1 MSPFNTEPLRLFP
14 ATFRIFPVGKWA
26 YTCFTLEKARE
37 VVGRPEI

>member
-1 MSPFNTEPLRLFP
+1 MSLLIQSLWGFFLQLFE
-14 ATFRIFPVGKWA
+14 FFPVGKWA

>member
-1 MSPFNTEPLRLFP
+1 MSLLIQSLWGFFLQLFE
-14 ATFRIFPVGKWA
+14 FFSVGKWA

>member
-1 MSPFNTEPLRLFP
+1 MSPFNTEPLGLFLQL
-14 ATFRIFPVGKWA
+14 FEFFPVGKWA